1 MIGDIMNE
9 ISIKELNK
17 INSPKIIDI
26 RDNYTYNMGH
36 INGAINIPYYSL
48 LSNYSI
54 YLKKNEIYYLY
65 CDYGKQ
71 SMEISNRLNL
81 FGYHT
86 YYIKEGYLD
95 IKNNISVK

>member
-1 MIGDIMNE
+1 MNE
-9 ISIKELNK
+9 ISIKQLMNLQ
-17 INSPKIIDI
+17 NPKIIDI
-26 RDNYTYNMGH
+26 RDNYSYSQGH
-36 INGAINIPYYSL
+36 INNAVNIPYYSL

-54 YLKKNEIYYLY
+54 YLNKTDTYYLY

-86 YYIKEGYLD
+86 FYIKEGYLD
-95 IKNNISVK
+95 FKNTFI

>member
-1 MIGDIMNE
+1 MNE
-9 ISIKELNK
+9 ISISNLLKLSNP
-17 INSPKIIDI
+17 NIIDI

-36 INGAINIPYYSL
+36 IHNAKNIPYYSL

-54 YLKKNEIYYLY
+54 YLKKHEVYYLY

-81 FGYHT
+81 FGYNT

-95 IKNNISVK
+95 FKNYL